1 MSMKKPRKG
10 KKENIRL
17 VGIFS
22 MPGEGLVVELGMKQ
36 GTALYDRQG
45 LQHRIIQRK
54 QDGFDTTVE
63 ENALSQINSY
73 SPVFD
78 VW

>member
-1 MSMKKPRKG
+1 MSTQPDVSK
-10 KKENIRL
+10 L

-22 MPGEGLVVELGMKQ
+22 MPGEGLVVELSADK

-45 LQHRIIQRK
+45 LQYRILQRK
-54 QDGFDTTVE
+54 QAGLDTSTE
-63 ENALSQINSY
+63 ERALLQINSFT
-73 SPVFD
+73 PVFD

>member
-1 MSMKKPRKG
+1 MIDSASKS
-10 KKENIRL
+10 RL

-22 MPGEGLVVELGMKQ
+22 MPGEGLVVELGFEE

-45 LQHRIIQRK
+45 LQYRIIKRK
-54 QDGFDTTVE
+54 REGLDTSTE
-63 ENALSQINSY
+63 EIALSQINNF

-78 VW
+78 GW